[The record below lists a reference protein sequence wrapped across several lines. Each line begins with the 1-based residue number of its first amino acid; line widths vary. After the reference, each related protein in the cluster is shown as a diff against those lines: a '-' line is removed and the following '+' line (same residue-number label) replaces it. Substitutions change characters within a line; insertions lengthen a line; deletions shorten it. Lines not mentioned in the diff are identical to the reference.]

1 MDIVRTRRVSYSKF
15 LLLLSEEQLKK
26 TVKKYVF
33 LVLYLHFALGI
44 DRNTYE
50 KILKRNVQGYIYSTT
65 CNIRDYGTLSN
76 RCGAPSVFDGICS
89 RGH

>member
-33 LVLYLHFALGI
+33 LVLYCISLWELIEILTKKYLREMYRATFIAQPVILGI
-44 DRNTYE
+44 ME
-50 KILKRNVQGYIYSTT
+50 L
-65 CNIRDYGTLSN
+65 
-76 RCGAPSVFDGICS
+76 
-89 RGH
+89 